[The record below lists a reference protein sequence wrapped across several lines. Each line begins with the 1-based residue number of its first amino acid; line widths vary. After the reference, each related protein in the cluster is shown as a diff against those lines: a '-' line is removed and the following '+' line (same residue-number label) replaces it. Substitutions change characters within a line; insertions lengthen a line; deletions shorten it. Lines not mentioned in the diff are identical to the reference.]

1 MTTLAARDFA
11 ASPLE
16 ITGAL
21 DFDERGDALSPRRL
35 PSWTRTQINPMLDFM
50 LRTPSGVR
58 IRFTTSAHTVSLT
71 VLTTH
76 MAGRSGRGGCA
87 FDLVCGDTV
96 HTRRHH
102 EGNQLHFDPT
112 GQTAPRIEPG
122 EIYDVVFDGLGN
134 DSKSLSLWLPH
145 NALVELHALAVEGGD
160 IEPPEPFRLHWVHHG
175 SSISHCMEADIPTG
189 TWPVV
194 AAHTAGVDVT
204 NLGLGG
210 QCHLDPFIART
221 IRDLN
226 PDFISVKAGI
236 NIVNGDTMRERVF
249 LPAAHGFL
257 DTLREAHPATP
268 ILIISP
274 IFCPSAEDHP
284 GPTIPNTEGKFKIVE
299 RPPELLDGSLSLSR
313 IRKLLSDLVVS
324 RNDPHLAYLSGLELF
339 NEHDAGDLPDDLHPN
354 PAGYRRMGKRF
365 ADRVFGDGGILQ
377 SIR

>member
-1 MTTLAARDFA
+1 MTFFSCPVRAAQYIKLLANQRQIKDAKNPESSSLPTSSGAGAVPQNNRINMTTLAARDFA

-175 SSISHCMEADIPTG
+175 SSISHCMGADIPTG
-189 TWPVV
+189 TLAVVQLTQPV
-194 AAHTAGVDVT
+194 
-204 NLGLGG
+204 
-210 QCHLDPFIART
+210 
-221 IRDLN
+221 
-226 PDFISVKAGI
+226 
-236 NIVNGDTMRERVF
+236 
-249 LPAAHGFL
+249 
-257 DTLREAHPATP
+257 
-268 ILIISP
+268 
-274 IFCPSAEDHP
+274 
-284 GPTIPNTEGKFKIVE
+284 
-299 RPPELLDGSLSLSR
+299 
-313 IRKLLSDLVVS
+313 
-324 RNDPHLAYLSGLELF
+324 
-339 NEHDAGDLPDDLHPN
+339 
-354 PAGYRRMGKRF
+354 
-365 ADRVFGDGGILQ
+365 
-377 SIR
+377 